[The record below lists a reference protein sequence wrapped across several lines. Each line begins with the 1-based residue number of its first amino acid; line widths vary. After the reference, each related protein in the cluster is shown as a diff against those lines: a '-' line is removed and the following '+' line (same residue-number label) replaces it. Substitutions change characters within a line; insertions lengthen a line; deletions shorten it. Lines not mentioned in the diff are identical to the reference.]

1 MRSAVLACALI
12 VAGQCYAADPPAEAS
27 ARAKASLALA
37 KAKANAVS
45 TAPAPRAV
53 PTTWTEAK
61 AAALKDGRPVVA
73 YVGCPVPKAERI
85 PGAHTVSVSA
95 LTGYDPHTLVVC
107 YPSGGALYAEA
118 TLPCAATTDEIHAA
132 VKKAAAKAPNP
143 EPRRDKPV
151 RALDWG

>member
-1 MRSAVLACALI
+1 MRSLCVVTLI
-12 VAGQCYAADPPAEAS
+12 LVAGYANASDPPAEA
-27 ARAKASLALA
+27 RAKAALALA

-45 TAPAPRAV
+45 TAPAPRRM
-53 PTTWTEAK
+53 PETWTEAK
-61 AAALKDGRPVVA
+61 AAALADGRPVVA
-73 YVGCPVPKAERI
+73 YVGCPVPKAERV

-95 LTGYDPHTLVVC
+95 LTGYESHTLVVC

-118 TLPCAATTDEIHAA
+118 TLPCAATVDEVHAA